1 MKCLIVVAFSAIPV
15 AGLAGGSNYGIVPG
29 VLPNLAGKVSEVLVA
44 EGQAVRKGDSLMRL
58 DGSLLNAQREVALRG
73 LESARSAHQTAQSAL
88 SLAQAQY
95 DAAVIAARK
104 IATMHHVPLLI
115 GGPETYIGDPL
126 LAWADHLCI
135 GEGYRLLSTLAQR
148 GISAIAD
155 APNVLSRGSSTT
167 ISPDYTI
174 PWKEIPAIQT
184 APRAYYYL
192 HGRGCHRKCKFC
204 FTSWT

>member
-1 MKCLIVVAFSAIPV
+1 MLRRSVSANLSSTMKIYFHAST
-15 AGLAGGSNYGIVPG
+15 
-29 VLPNLAGKVSEVLVA
+29 
-44 EGQAVRKGDSLMRL
+44 
-58 DGSLLNAQREVALRG
+58 AQR
-73 LESARSAHQTAQSAL
+73 
-88 SLAQAQY
+88 AQY
-95 DAAVIAARK
+95 THKILRYFFSRYGGTVLDTPDGADLIGASICSVRELSAVIAARK